1 MALCDLE
8 ASIDNVFRGIDGGL
22 DTKIAQD
29 RLKAEIDEYRK
40 GLMRGLDY
48 SLSILPE
55 SHKRETMH
63 RVGVAVMGKNW
74 HEFRKHTDGP

>member
-1 MALCDLE
+1 MALCDFE
-8 ASIDNVFRGIDGGL
+8 ASIENVFRGIDGGL
-22 DTKIAQD
+22 DPNTAKD

-55 SHKRETMH
+55 SHKREAMH

-74 HEFRKHTDGP
+74 HAFRTEA